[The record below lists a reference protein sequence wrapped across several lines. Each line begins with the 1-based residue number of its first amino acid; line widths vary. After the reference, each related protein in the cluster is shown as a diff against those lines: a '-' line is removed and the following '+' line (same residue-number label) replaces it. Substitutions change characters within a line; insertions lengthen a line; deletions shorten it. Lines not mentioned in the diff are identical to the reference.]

1 MTSETARK
9 TAHELFV
16 DGLSRLAA
24 AANSTD
30 RHGSG
35 TARAHLARLRRGF
48 AGDRYVSDALAVV
61 YTYDPPPGEEE
72 LWLLV
77 GALFATHPRHRRGVG
92 NLGASYGQLLRAHG
106 GRAGAAE
113 RRFMQLIAVDGDAL
127 RHYLRQAVQLLAS
140 FEVPLDYYRLL
151 LDLRVLLSDG
161 SSIKDAEIRQ
171 RVRLAWLKD
180 FHRTQTSSSA
190 EPRRAQNAPGE
201 LVETTEDAA
210 TNDVLDA

>member
-1 MTSETARK
+1 MTTEPAQK

-24 AANSTD
+24 SANSTD
-30 RHGSG
+30 RHGST
-35 TARAHLARLRRGF
+35 TARANLARLRRGF
-48 AGDRYVSDALAVV
+48 VGDRYVSDALAVV
-61 YTYDPPPGEEE
+61 YAYDPPTGEEE

-77 GALFATHPRHRRGVG
+77 GALFAIHPRHRRGAG

-113 RRFMQLIAVDGDAL
+113 RRFTQLIAVEGDAL

-140 FEVPLDYYRLL
+140 FEVPLDYHRLL
-151 LDLRVLLSDG
+151 MDLRVLLSDG

-171 RVRLAWLKD
+171 RIRLAWLKD
-180 FHRTQTSSSA
+180 FHRTRTSSSA
-190 EPRRAQNAPGE
+190 ESRHAQDVPGG
-201 LVETTEDAA
+201 LTETTEEAA
-210 TNDVLDA
+210 TNDTLDK